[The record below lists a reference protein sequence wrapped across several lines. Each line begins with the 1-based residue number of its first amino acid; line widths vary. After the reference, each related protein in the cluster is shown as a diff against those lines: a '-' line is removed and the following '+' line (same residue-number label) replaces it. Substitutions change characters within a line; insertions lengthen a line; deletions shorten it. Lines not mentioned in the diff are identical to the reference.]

1 MCGHIEDAIDLDI
14 LRSVLIVLVS
24 ALTENEGPL
33 RRSGP
38 ISPEENAI
46 VANVHYN
53 TCNAG
58 FLSALDR
65 TNILLEL
72 SLEAQEMTLFS
83 DRIGVDNIPYLRL
96 FLSKI
101 PNPAR
106 VWEVPDGANLR
117 LLI

>member
-1 MCGHIEDAIDLDI
+1 M
-14 LRSVLIVLVS
+14 VS
-24 ALTENEGPL
+24 GLTENEEPL
-33 RRSGP
+33 RNSGP
-38 ISPEENAI
+38 ISPEENAM

-53 TCNAG
+53 TCNGG

-72 SLEAQEMTLFS
+72 SLNAQEMPLLS
-83 DRIGVDNIPYLRL
+83 DQIGVDNIPYLRH

-106 VWEVPDGANLR
+106 VWEVPEGANLR